1 MKNNCIY
8 FVEGQCEEVL
18 LNALKERPPKI
29 VPGRVKVFNVIK
41 NELTRSQLLMIQP
54 GTTVVLVFD
63 TDVAI
68 TDKLRRN
75 IRLID
80 QYCSRTKIVF
90 LPQVLNLEDEL
101 VRCTD
106 VRSPAELTRSKS
118 VKDFKRDFCAFSQR
132 VEMIEILDLLSFYA
146 QQYRG
151 TTKRGIEALSWK
163 MQGMSISEIAEAL
176 KIPPSYVGAWISKAK
191 FALRRD
197 PGFRQTIL

>member
-68 TDKLRRN
+68 TDKLRKN

-106 VRSPAELTRSKS
+106 IRSPAELTRSKS
-118 VKDFKRDFCAFSQR
+118 VKDFKRDFCALTNPRDVLNRHQLDVLRLWTTNPPEVFSFIDR
-132 VEMIEILDLLSFYA
+132 NAY
-146 QQYRG
+146 
-151 TTKRGIEALSWK
+151 
-163 MQGMSISEIAEAL
+163 SI
-176 KIPPSYVGAWISKAK
+176 KV
-191 FALRRD
+191 
-197 PGFRQTIL
+197 